1 MASGKILRG
10 EMRER
15 YTPVKPDSTIT
26 GAYTGQIDRSYQ
38 NKPKWS
44 ITPKGKVSFEV
55 HSDKTQKELELKYP
69 GAVVSRVVFSKGN
82 VFIAAKGQEIIEG

>member
-26 GAYTGQIDRSYQ
+26 GAYSGKIDRSYE
-38 NKPKWS
+38 NKQKWT
-44 ITPKGKVSFEV
+44 ITPKNKAPFSVYLNL
-55 HSDKTQKELELKYP
+55 TQKEVEAKYP
-69 GAVVSRVVFSKGN
+69 GCEVKKVIQN
-82 VFIAAKGQEIIEG
+82 LNHNQQ